1 MSLNHVKIAAFG
13 RWSSRK
19 TLQIASLIERFGAD
33 KVVVVN
39 ADKGIGPIGSV
50 AKHIVEANSLE
61 DLRRAYQDV
70 SRLIKDKD
78 DSWLCLDGMTRIM
91 NWIADE
97 AIGGADEYAEQ
108 LALGTPHAG
117 IETRLKPY
125 RRFVTNDG
133 GVDMMRIYGLI
144 GTDSKNLLGA
154 WLRLNCNLYS
164 TYLED
169 MTSNGRDKVPP
180 YVPDVPGQV
189 GLKAVMSTYDFVIRL
204 TIKSGKC
211 VAQMDPTSQ
220 LYLSRTREDQA
231 ISGPLPKEIEGF
243 NLAEFVNLIR
253 GKGSPA
259 A

>member
-1 MSLNHVKIAAFG
+1 MSNIKIAAYG

-19 TLQIASLIERFGAD
+19 TLQIASLIERFGSD
-33 KVVVVN
+33 SVVIVN
-39 ADKGIGPIGSV
+39 ADKGIGPVHSV
-50 AKHIVEANSLE
+50 AKNVVEANSLD
-61 DLRRAYQDV
+61 DLRRAYGDV
-70 SRLIKDKD
+70 VKFIKDKPD
-78 DSWLCLDGMTRIM
+78 AWLCLDGMTRVM

-125 RRFVTNDG
+125 RRFVTSDG

-154 WLRLNCNLYS
+154 WLKLNCNLYS

-169 MTSNGRDKVPP
+169 QTSNGRDKGPP

-204 TIKSGKC
+204 TIKNGKC
-211 VAQMDPTSQ
+211 VAQMDPTSA
-220 LYLSRTREDQA
+220 LYLSRTREDQSV
-231 ISGPLPKEIEGF
+231 SGALPKEIDDF
-243 NLAEFVNLIR
+243 SLADFVCRIR
-253 GKGSPA
+253 GLNQ
-259 A
+259 

>member
-1 MSLNHVKIAAFG
+1 MSNMKIAAYG

-33 KVVVVN
+33 SVIIVN
-39 ADKGIGPIGSV
+39 ADKGIGPVHSV
-50 AKHIVEANSLE
+50 ARHVVEANSLDE
-61 DLRRAYQDV
+61 LRKAYGQV
-70 SRLIKDKD
+70 VTFIKDRPD
-78 DSWLCLDGMTRIM
+78 AWLCLDGMTRVM

-125 RRFVTNDG
+125 RRFVTSDG
-133 GVDMMRIYGLI
+133 NVDMMRIYGLI

-154 WLRLNCNLYS
+154 WLKLNCNMYS

-169 MTSNGRDKVPP
+169 STSNGREKGPP

-204 TIKSGKC
+204 TIKSNKC

-231 ISGPLPKEIEGF
+231 VSGALPKEIEDF
-243 NLAEFVNLIR
+243 NLADFVDRIR
-253 GKGSPA
+253 GIKR
-259 A
+259 